1 MMKSKLLAIATLALL
16 LGACGSQDIPDPE
29 PETTTVGSD
38 DEFGSSTD
46 DYGEETFGSGEE
58 VPFEPQEEELA
69 MIIYFAFDQSDI
81 SAEDQ
86 ATLARHANNLA
97 NDSLESIR
105 LEGHADERGSR
116 EYNIGLGER
125 RSQAVRKLLLIQG
138 ASTSQISTVS
148 FGEERPAAFG
158 GDEAAFSQNR
168 RVEIK
173 YTN

>member
-97 NDSLESIR
+97 NDSL
-105 LEGHADERGSR
+105 A
-116 EYNIGLGER
+116 
-125 RSQAVRKLLLIQG
+125 
-138 ASTSQISTVS
+138 
-148 FGEERPAAFG
+148 
-158 GDEAAFSQNR
+158 
-168 RVEIK
+168 
-173 YTN
+173 